1 MSRRMSD
8 RVLQDQFWNA
18 YYDTIDLILIN
29 LTWFLC
35 SVPLITAIPALGGL
49 FHATNRLA
57 HGSGGNWRVFWEGFR
72 QHFWLSWRWGLINA
86 AVFIVLGVSY
96 EFYSQLEIPALSW
109 IRWPILIAGA
119 IWAELQLF
127 TFPLLLEQTD
137 RRFLIATRN
146 SAVLFLRCPGLALSA
161 LVPVLIIGAVSLL
174 VFLPAWVVI
183 SASLCAYLAN
193 RAVVKTIERLKPPA
207 AA

>member
-1 MSRRMSD
+1 MSD

-86 AVFIVLGVSY
+86 AVFIVLGVSH
-96 EFYSQLEIPALSW
+96 EFYSQLEIPALNW

-137 RRFLIATRN
+137 RRFLVATRN
-146 SAVLFLRCPGLALSA
+146 SAVMFLRCPGLALSA
-161 LVPVLIIGAVSLL
+161 LVPVLLIGAVSLL

-193 RAVVKTIERLKPPA
+193 RAVVKTIERLKPSA

>member
-1 MSRRMSD
+1 MARRMSD
-8 RVLQDQFWNA
+8 RVLQDQFWDA

-49 FHATNRLA
+49 FYATNRLA

-96 EFYSQLEIPALSW
+96 EFYSQLEIPALNW

-137 RRFLIATRN
+137 RRFLVATRN

-161 LVPVLIIGAVSLL
+161 LVPVLLIGAVSLL
-174 VFLPAWVVI
+174 VFLPAWMVI

-193 RAVVKTIERLKPPA
+193 RAVVKTIEKLKPSA